1 MAEEVYVSFETGGDN
16 YLMLGEWSYLQYWQ
30 GFRFII
36 AADITC
42 TSASF
47 YINTKNGNPTGD
59 ITFRIETLSDDDR
72 PSGTL
77 VHANATGTV
86 AFADIVVGGWNKC
99 SFTKFA
105 LPAGNY
111 ALIVYIPDQAMFT
124 MYQILCDA
132 DGVGCYYQSTNHGAT
147 WGMGY
152 DWYIG
157 YYRIYREV
165 AVTSKFR
172 DEICFRGLPGGFAVR
187 GSINKEY
194 IYAVKNNQQ
203 RKYAYFVPTNPQTVD
218 QQAWR
223 AKFTAGVAA
232 ALILTDEQ
240 KDEYRKD
247 AYRKKGQTWFTR
259 FMTQY
264 LWAESHS

>member
-1 MAEEVYVSFETGGDN
+1 MANDVYVSFETGGDFSNTIGDIGN
-16 YLMLGEWSYLQYWQ
+16 YDYWIATRFVTSDNISCTAAALYLVV
-30 GFRFII
+30 
-36 AADITC
+36 
-42 TSASF
+42 
-47 YINTKNGNPTGD
+47 KNGNPVGD
-59 ITFRIETLSDDDR
+59 MTFRIETDDNNK

-77 VHANATGTV
+77 AHANAAGTIPNGDLTLWAWNIRSFS
-86 AFADIVVGGWNKC
+86 AF
-99 SFTKFA
+99 T
-105 LPAGNY
+105 LPAGTYWLVN
-111 ALIVYIPDQAMFT
+111 YIPAQT
-124 MYQILCDA
+124 MNVSWNVYCDLNGI
-132 DGVGCYYQSTNHGAT
+132 GVSGKNFEGGGWTIYTNLWT
-147 WGMGY
+147 N
-152 DWYIG
+152 
-157 YYRIYREV
+157 YYRIYGTVV
-165 AVTSKFR
+165 APASKFR

-187 GSINKEY
+187 GSINKEF

-203 RKYAYFVPTNPQTVD
+203 RKYAYFIPTNPQTVD

-232 ALILTDEQ
+232 ALILTDDQ